1 MRYRPFTS
9 EGRSSSAVSLV
20 LKRGLGAAEAF
31 QLVCAALECG
41 VNTFSFASGDEA
53 AAEALRRA
61 LSSVGRRVLILILR
75 LELDGTP
82 FGQQARAALRASG
95 ATYLDAAMVD
105 RPGAGALSAAMLA
118 ELQALRAERLAV
130 RVALACDPEA
140 SACLD
145 AFDFDILALRY
156 NVTSGWAER
165 NMLKAASQRGLTV
178 IGYGSHLDRAEPAG
192 APIVRGLTRL
202 FRREPDAVAQVYGF
216 LDETPDW
223 TSDQITLAFALTEP
237 GLATILTEAD
247 SPKAIE
253 ALAAV
258 VERELP
264 SGVAAQIEMA
274 RFAANT
280 RRGAA

>member
-118 ELQALRAERLAV
+118 ELQALRTERLAV

-140 SACLD
+140 SASLD

-178 IGYGSHLDRAEPAG
+178 IGYGSHLDRVEPAG

-202 FRREPDAVAQVYGF
+202 FRRKPDAVAQVYGF

-280 RRGAA
+280 RKGAA